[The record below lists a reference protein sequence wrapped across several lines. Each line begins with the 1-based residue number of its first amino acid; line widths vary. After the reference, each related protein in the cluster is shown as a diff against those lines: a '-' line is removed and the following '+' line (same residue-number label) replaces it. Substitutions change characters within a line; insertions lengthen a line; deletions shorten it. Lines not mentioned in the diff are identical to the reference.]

1 MMFECLCLSTNDS
14 CSACITQTYL
24 TEEDFQKVFKI
35 TVSEFKALAEWKRI
49 NLKKK
54 VDLF

>member
-1 MMFECLCLSTNDS
+1 MSCLSTNDYRS
-14 CSACITQTYL
+14 TCITQTYL
-24 TEEDFQKVFKI
+24 TEEDFQKVFKL